1 MARKKGSLEFT
12 DSPEYLA
19 KKAAFAKLTTIYG
32 FQAVQEAVMAHPS
45 PKVVSVLLA
54 EEMGEARFKD
64 ILQYCKQK
72 NIAVKWMPHSKLS
85 RITRHRDEDQG
96 IAADLDFQLVKP
108 LASWLDTASDNALLL
123 GVIGVTTPANIGII
137 ARSVAGSGID
147 GMVIPEEGCPEPTL
161 PLIVKASA
169 GHILRMQ
176 LMGVAHGAELIQ
188 LAKQAGWK
196 IYALTA
202 SGQAGNLFEHQPQGK
217 AMYLVGN
224 ESVGL
229 PANILAAADGC
240 LTIPLA
246 NGVDSL
252 NVAAAATL
260 VAFHLGR
267 KQQG

>member
-1 MARKKGSLEFT
+1 MARKKGPLEFT

-32 FQAVQEAVMAHPS
+32 FQAVQEAVMSHPS
-45 PKVVSVLLA
+45 PRVVSVLLA
-54 EEMGEARFKD
+54 EEMGEGRFKD
-64 ILQYCKQK
+64 ILQRCKQH
-72 NIAVKWMPHSKLS
+72 NITVKWMPHAKLS

-96 IAADLDFQLVKP
+96 IAADLDFQLIKP
-108 LASWLDTASDNALLL
+108 LAPWLESAPGSATLL

-137 ARSVAGSGID
+137 ARSVAGSGIA

-176 LMGVAHGAELIQ
+176 LMGVAHGAELVQ

-202 SGQAGNLFEHQPQGK
+202 SGKATNLFDHQPQGK
-217 AMYLVGN
+217 AIYLVGN
-224 ESVGL
+224 ESLGL
-229 PANILAAADGC
+229 PAEIVAAADEC

-260 VAFHLGR
+260 VAFHLG
-267 KQQG
+267 KQE